1 MSKKTAY
8 DKPPKCKNCKSS
20 KAVNYVGMMGFGKFK
35 SYRCERCYGMIY
47 VKGEKPKRVRPT
59 RTMRG
64 KMYLMVLEMDLD

>member
-1 MSKKTAY
+1 
-8 DKPPKCKNCKSS
+8 
-20 KAVNYVGMMGFGKFK
+20 MMGFGKFK